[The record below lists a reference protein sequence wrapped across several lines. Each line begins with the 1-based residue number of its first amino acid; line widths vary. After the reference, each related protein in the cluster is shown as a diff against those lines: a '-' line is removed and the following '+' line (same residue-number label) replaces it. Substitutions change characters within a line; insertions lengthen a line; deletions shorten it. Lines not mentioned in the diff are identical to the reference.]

1 MRKVSIFI
9 LIGALCMLIA
19 GCATG
24 VVNGNNDNN
33 YSETVERQEGCN
45 LLTFYWKGTADL
57 ETSDVWIWWEG
68 KDGSGYPL
76 VPCEYGGKCTVN
88 VPDYIKEVG
97 FIVRT
102 DCSDP
107 CQNFWGSANKDW
119 AEDRSAVITGENT
132 EIYLITG
139 NGAQYKS
146 DDGGKTLQQ
155 IRFFNLAGIISTN
168 QIRFFI
174 APGNTEIEGTIHVTE
189 NGREIAISGITDKW
203 LNGTSGVINLAEELD
218 ISKEYTVAIDGYGE
232 RKAVPTEIF
241 DSEAFIRDYTYDG
254 DDLGATIITQNG
266 KTMTQFKVWAPTASS
281 VVLNLYKAGDG
292 GQPFEQLHMDR
303 QDKGVWTL
311 TYPCG
316 HGTYYT
322 YSATTAAGTQ
332 EAVDPYAR
340 ATGVNGNRGMVIDLD
355 KTDPQGFDKD
365 TYVNLKSYSDAVIWE
380 IHVRD
385 FSNKIESSQY
395 KGKYLAFTETGLKN
409 SSGISV
415 GTDYLKELG
424 ISHVHLQPVYDFATV
439 DETRLDEP
447 QFNWGYDPKNYN
459 VPEGSYST
467 DPYHGEVRVNE
478 FKQMVQALHQ
488 AGLGVV
494 MDVVYN
500 HTYDINSNLNKI
512 VPYYYYR
519 YTTSGVP
526 SNGSGCGNET
536 ASERIMFRKYM
547 VDSVKYWMTEYHVDG
562 FRFDLMAIHDIETMA
577 QIEKAVHE
585 INPSA
590 IIYGEGWAGGTVAIP
605 SSEQATQGNI
615 SKISATNHAAG
626 SISVFNDSIRD
637 GLKGSVFSLITRGY
651 INGSPSTETANKVS
665 FGLKGGVKTSGTSW
679 SVKNS
684 MVVNYMS
691 AHDNYT
697 LWDKLEASNAGASRS
712 DLLAMQRLGAS
723 ILMISKGTPFMLAG
737 EEMLRTKDGD
747 GNSYMSSDAINNIN
761 WEALTPD
768 SDEYRMAMFYR
779 DLISMRQNLGI
790 FDDCDAT
797 VRIMEGFA
805 LEVTYR
811 VHGNIKALAIINP
824 QDTPFSYNL
833 PSGEW
838 FVAIGQDGYPVDLTK
853 DKQAAVQNA
862 TVAGKSVYLVYK

>member
-1 MRKVSIFI
+1 
-9 LIGALCMLIA
+9 MLIA

-24 VVNGNNDNN
+24 TVENTVQT
-33 YSETVERQEGCN
+33 ETVERQEGCN

-107 CQNFWGSANKDW
+107 CQNFWGSAEKDW
-119 AEDRSAVITGENT
+119 AEDRTAVITGENT
-132 EIYLITG
+132 EIYLVTG
-139 NGAQYKS
+139 NGAQYRS
-146 DDGGKTLQQ
+146 DDGGVTLQQ
-155 IRFFNLAGIISTN
+155 IRFFNLAGIISPTR
-168 QIRFFI
+168 IRYFV
-174 APGNTEIEGTIHVTE
+174 APGNTEIAGTVSVFDGDRALE
-189 NGREIAISGITDKW
+189 VKGISDMW
-203 LNGTSGVINLAEELD
+203 LNGTSGVIELAEELD
-218 ISKEYTVAIDGYGE
+218 ISKEYRVCIEGYGE
-232 RKAVPTEIF
+232 RNAIPTEIF
-241 DSEAFIRDYTYDG
+241 DSESFIANYTYDG
-254 DDLGATIITQNG
+254 DDLGATIMTADG
-266 KTMTQFKVWAPTASS
+266 KTVTQFKVWAPTASS
-281 VVLNLYKAGDG
+281 VILNLYRAGDG
-292 GQPFEQLHMDR
+292 GEAFESLHMEK
-303 QDKGVWTL
+303 QDKGVWCL

-340 ATGVNGNRGMVIDLD
+340 TAGVNGNRGMVVDLD
-355 KTDPQGFDKD
+355 STDPSGFDSD
-365 TYVNLKSYSDAVIWE
+365 TYVSLKSYQDAVIWE
-380 IHVRD
+380 VHVRD
-385 FSNKIESSQY
+385 FSNMIGDSQY

-409 SSGISV
+409 SSGIPV

-439 DETRLDEP
+439 DESRLDFP

-459 VPEGSYST
+459 VPEGSFST
-467 DPYHGEVRVNE
+467 DPFDGEVRVNE
-478 FKQMVQALHQ
+478 FKQMVQALHE

-519 YTTSGVP
+519 YTTSGTP

-577 QIEKAVHE
+577 LIEKAVHE

-590 IIYGEGWAGGTVAIP
+590 IIYGEGWSGGSVAIP
-605 SSEQATQGNI
+605 SSDQATQSNI
-615 SKISATNHAAG
+615 SRISATNGAAG
-626 SISVFNDSIRD
+626 SIAVFNDSIRD

-665 FGLKGGVKTSGTSW
+665 FGIRGGVKTNGTSW
-679 SVKNS
+679 SVKNG
-684 MVVNYMS
+684 MVINYMS

-697 LWDKLEASNAGASRS
+697 LWDKLEASNAGASRE
-712 DLLAMQRLGAS
+712 DLLAMQRLGAA
-723 ILMISKGTPFMLAG
+723 IMMVSKGTPFMLAG
-737 EEMLRTKDGD
+737 EEMLRTKHGD
-747 GNSYMSSDAINNIN
+747 GNSYMSSDAINNID
-761 WEALTPD
+761 WETLTPE
-768 SDEYRMAMFYR
+768 SDEWAMAEYYR
-779 DLISMRQNLGI
+779 DLIAMRKTLG
-790 FDDCDAT
+790 FLDDCD
-797 VRIMEGFA
+797 VSCRIMDDFA

-811 VHGNIKALAIINP
+811 VHGNVKALAIINP
-824 QDTPFSYNL
+824 NDTPFNYGL

-838 FVAIGQDGYPVDLTK
+838 TVAVGNGGYPASSAERQTVSG
-853 DKQAAVQNA
+853 NIE
-862 TVAGKSVYLVYK
+862 VAGKSVYAVYR

>member
-1 MRKVSIFI
+1 
-9 LIGALCMLIA
+9 MLIA

-24 VVNGNNDNN
+24 NVENNVQT
-33 YSETVERQEGCN
+33 ETVERQEGCN

-107 CQNFWGSANKDW
+107 CQNFWGNAEKDW
-119 AEDRSAVITGENT
+119 AEDRTAVITGENT

-139 NGAQYKS
+139 NGAQYRS
-146 DDGGKTLQQ
+146 DDGGATLQQ
-155 IRFFNLAGIISTN
+155 IRFFNLAGIISPTG
-168 QIRFFI
+168 IRYFI
-174 APGNTEIEGTIHVTE
+174 APGNTEIAGTVSVFEGE
-189 NGREIAISGITDKW
+189 RAIEVKGISDMW
-203 LNGTSGVINLAEELD
+203 LNGTSGVIELAEELD
-218 ISKEYTVAIDGYGE
+218 ISEEYRVCIEGYGE
-232 RKAVPTEIF
+232 RTAIPTEIF
-241 DSEAFIRDYTYDG
+241 DSESFIANYTYEG
-254 DDLGATIITQNG
+254 DDLGATIMTVDG
-266 KTMTQFKVWAPTASS
+266 KTVTQFKVWAPTASS
-281 VVLNLYKAGDG
+281 VVLNLFHAGDG
-292 GQPFEQLHMDR
+292 GEAFESLPMER
-303 QDKGVWTL
+303 QDKGVWCL
-311 TYPCG
+311 TNPCG

-340 ATGVNGNRGMVIDLD
+340 TTGVNGNRGMVIDLD
-355 KTDPQGFDKD
+355 STDPYGFDSD
-365 TYVNLKSYSDAVIWE
+365 TYIGLKSYQDAVIWE
-380 IHVRD
+380 VHVRD
-385 FSNKIESSQY
+385 FSNMIGDSQY
-395 KGKYLAFTETGLKN
+395 KGKYLAFTETGLRN
-409 SSGISV
+409 SSGIPV

-424 ISHVHLQPVYDFATV
+424 ITHVHLQPVYDFATV
-439 DETRLDEP
+439 DESRLDVP

-459 VPEGSYST
+459 VPEGSFST
-467 DPYHGEVRVNE
+467 DPYDGEVRVNE
-478 FKQMVQALHQ
+478 FKQMVQALHN
-488 AGLGVV
+488 AGLAVV

-519 YTTSGVP
+519 YTTSGTP

-536 ASERIMFRKYM
+536 ASERVMFRKYM
-547 VDSVKYWMTEYHVDG
+547 VESVKYWMTEYHVDG

-585 INPSA
+585 INPGA
-590 IIYGEGWAGGTVAIP
+590 IIYGEGWSGGSVAIP
-605 SSEQATQGNI
+605 SSDQATQSNI
-615 SKISATNHAAG
+615 SRISASEGAAG

-665 FGLKGGVKTSGTSW
+665 FGLRGGAKTNGTSW
-679 SVKNS
+679 SVKNG

-697 LWDKLEASNAGASRS
+697 LWDKLEASNAGAPREE
-712 DLLAMQRLGAS
+712 LLAMQRLGAA
-723 ILMISKGTPFMLAG
+723 IMMVSKGTPFMLAG
-737 EEMLRTKDGD
+737 EEMLRTKHGD
-747 GNSYMSSDAINNIN
+747 GNSYMSSDAVNNID
-761 WEALTPD
+761 WESLTPD
-768 SDEYRMAMFYR
+768 SDEYAMVGYYR
-779 DLISMRQNLGI
+779 DLIAMRKSLG
-790 FDDCDAT
+790 FLDDCD
-797 VRIMEGFA
+797 VSCRILDGFV

-811 VHGNIKALAIINP
+811 VHGNVKAMAIINP
-824 QDTPFSYNL
+824 QDTPFGYGL

-838 FVAIGQDGYPVDLTK
+838 TVATGSDGYPV
-853 DKQAAVQNA
+853 AASDGKKTVSGHIQ
-862 TVAGKSVYLVYK
+862 VAGKSVYTVYR

>member
-1 MRKVSIFI
+1 MKKAYRLL
-9 LIGALCMLIA
+9 LIGALCMLVA

-24 VVNGNNDNN
+24 NVEDKVQPQ
-33 YSETVERQEGCN
+33 TVEREEGCN

-57 ETSDVWIWWEG
+57 ATSDIWIWWEG

-88 VPDYIKEVG
+88 VPEYIKEVG

-107 CQNFWGSANKDW
+107 CQNYWGDATKDW
-119 AEDRSAVITGENT
+119 AEDRTAVITGDT

-146 DDGGKTLQQ
+146 DDGGVTLQQ
-155 IRFFNLAGIISTN
+155 IRFFNLAGIISPT
-168 QIRFFI
+168 QIRYFI
-174 APGNTEIEGTIHVTE
+174 APGNTEIAGTVRVSDGTRNIEVT
-189 NGREIAISGITDKW
+189 GISDMW
-203 LNGTSGVINLAEELD
+203 LNGTSGIINLAEELD
-218 ISKEYTVAIDGYGE
+218 IATEYEVSIDGYGV
-232 RKAVPTEIF
+232 RTAIPTEIF
-241 DSEAFIRDYTYDG
+241 DSESFIANYTYDG
-254 DDLGATIITQNG
+254 DDLGSTIISKNG
-266 KTMTQFKVWAPTASS
+266 KQQTVFKVWAPTASS

-292 GQPFEQLHMDR
+292 GEAYAQLPMEK
-303 QDKGVWTL
+303 QAKGVWSL
-311 TYPCG
+311 TCPCG

-322 YSATTAAGTQ
+322 YSVTTAAGTQ
-332 EAVDPYAR
+332 EAVDPYAK
-340 ATGVNGNRGMVIDLD
+340 ATGVNGNRAMVIDLD
-355 KTDPQGFDKD
+355 STDPAGFDKD
-365 TYVNLKSYSDAVIWE
+365 GYVSLTSYSDAVIWE

-385 FSNKIESSQY
+385 FSNMIESSKY
-395 KGKYLAFTETGLKN
+395 KGKYLAFTEKGLKN
-409 SSGISV
+409 SSGLSV

-424 ISHVHLQPVYDFATV
+424 ITHVHLQPVYDYATV

-459 VPEGSYST
+459 TPEGSYST

-478 FKQMVQALHQ
+478 FKQMVQALHD

-500 HTYDINSNLNKI
+500 HTYDINSCLNKV

-519 YTTSGVP
+519 YTTSGTP

-536 ASERIMFRKYM
+536 ASERIMFRRYM
-547 VDSVKYWMTEYHVDG
+547 VDSLKYWMTEYHIDG

-577 QIEKAVHE
+577 QIEKALHE

-605 SSEQATQGNI
+605 GSEQATQSNI
-615 SKISATNHAAG
+615 GKISATTGAAG

-637 GLKGSVFSLITRGY
+637 GLKGSVFSLITKGY
-651 INGSPSTETANKVS
+651 INGSASTETANKVS
-665 FGLKGGVKTSGTSW
+665 FGIRGGVKTNGTSW
-679 SVKNS
+679 SVRNG

-697 LWDKLEASNAGASRS
+697 LWDKLEASNKGASRKE
-712 DLLAMQRLGAS
+712 LLAMQRLGAS
-723 ILMISKGTPFMLAG
+723 IMMISKGTPFMLAG
-737 EEMLRTKDGD
+737 EEMLRTKHGD
-747 GNSYMSSDAINNIN
+747 GNSYMSSDAINNID
-761 WEALTPD
+761 WEALKPD
-768 SDEYRMAMFYR
+768 SDEYAMAGFYR
-779 DLISMRQNLGI
+779 DLIAMRKNLG
-790 FDDCDAT
+790 FFGDCDVT
-797 VRIMEGFA
+797 CRIMDGNA

-811 VHGNIKALAIINP
+811 VHGNVKAMAVINP
-824 QDTPFSYNL
+824 NDVPFGYSL
-833 PSGEW
+833 PSGDW
-838 FVAIGQDGYPVDLTK
+838 YVAIGADGYPANGASDRQVSPQD
-853 DKQAAVQNA
+853 VQ
-862 TVAGKSVYLVYK
+862 VAGKSVFLVYR

>member
-1 MRKVSIFI
+1 
-9 LIGALCMLIA
+9 MLIA

-24 VVNGNNDNN
+24 NVDDKVQPQ
-33 YSETVERQEGCN
+33 TVEREEGCN

-76 VPCEYGGKCTVN
+76 VPCENGGKCTVN
-88 VPDYIKEVG
+88 VPSYIKEVG

-119 AEDRSAVITGENT
+119 AEDRTAVIDGDT

-139 NGAQYKS
+139 NGAQYRS
-146 DDGGKTLQQ
+146 DDGGVTLQQ
-155 IRFFNLAGIISTN
+155 IRFFNLAGIISPT
-168 QIRFFI
+168 QIRYFI
-174 APGNTEIEGTIHVTE
+174 APGNTEIAGTIRVSDGTRSLEVT
-189 NGREIAISGITDKW
+189 GITDMW

-218 ISKEYTVAIDGYGE
+218 IATEYEVSIEGYGA
-232 RKAVPTEIF
+232 RTAIPTEIF
-241 DSEAFIRDYTYDG
+241 DSESFIASYTYDG
-254 DDLGATIITQNG
+254 DDLGSTIINKDG
-266 KTMTQFKVWAPTASS
+266 KQYTQFKVWAPTASR
-281 VVLNLYKAGDG
+281 VVLNLFKAGDG
-292 GQPFEQLHMDR
+292 GEAFEQLAMEK
-303 QDKGVWTL
+303 QSKGVWSL

-322 YSATTAAGTQ
+322 YSVTTAAGTQ
-332 EAVDPYAR
+332 EAADPYAKT
-340 ATGVNGNRGMVIDLD
+340 TGVNGNRAMVIDLD
-355 KTDPQGFDKD
+355 STDPKGFDKD
-365 TYVNLKSYSDAVIWE
+365 GYVSLKSYSDAVIWE

-385 FSNKIESSQY
+385 FSNQIESSKY

-424 ISHVHLQPVYDFATV
+424 ITHVHLQPVYDYATV

-459 VPEGSYST
+459 TPEGSYST

-478 FKQMVQALHQ
+478 FKQMVQALHD

-500 HTYDINSNLNKI
+500 HTYDINSNLNKV

-536 ASERIMFRKYM
+536 ASERIMFRRYM
-547 VDSVKYWMTEYHVDG
+547 VDSLKYWMTEYHVDG

-577 QIEKAVHE
+577 QIEKALHE
-585 INPSA
+585 VNPSA

-605 SSEQATQGNI
+605 GSEQATQGNI
-615 SKISATNHAAG
+615 SRISATNGAAG

-637 GLKGSVFSLITRGY
+637 GLKGSVFSLITKGY
-651 INGSPSTETANKVS
+651 INGSASTETANKVA
-665 FGLKGGVKTSGTSW
+665 FGIKGGVKTSGTSW
-679 SVKNS
+679 SVKNG

-697 LWDKLEASNAGASRS
+697 LWDKLEASCKGATREQ
-712 DLLAMQRLGAS
+712 LLAMQRLGAS
-723 ILMISKGTPFMLAG
+723 IMMISRGTPFMLAG
-737 EEMLRTKDGD
+737 EEMLRTKHGD
-747 GNSYMSSDAINNIN
+747 GNSYMSPDAINNID

-768 SDEYRMAMFYR
+768 SDEYAMARFYR
-779 DLISMRQNLGI
+779 DLIAMRENLG
-790 FDDCDAT
+790 FFGDCDVT
-797 VRIMEGFA
+797 CRIMDGCA

-811 VHGNIKALAIINP
+811 VHGNIKAMAIVNP
-824 QDTPFSYNL
+824 LDSPFGYTL
-833 PSGEW
+833 PSGDW
-838 FVAIGQDGYPVDLTK
+838 YVAIGADGYPVDTAA
-853 DKQAAVQNA
+853 DKPVSPHDVQVAA
-862 TVAGKSVYLVYK
+862 KSVYLVYR